1 MRAADN
7 SRSFLLLLLLLLLS
21 AVVTLGEE
29 DLGQA
34 LREASADGDVS
45 KVNSLLAAGV
55 YAGDA
60 SPDGETP
67 LHLACIHGYT
77 EVMASLI
84 KAGGTV
90 ILDARSTGVKSLR
103 MTPLTWCAY
112 GTHVSGVEHLL
123 EAGADPNLVVDDE
136 QGNLITVADIADRI
150 GDKAGAA
157 IAELLDEFD
166 GKRAADLLGAWKRS
180 VHRLEQEPST
190 PESRTPSHT
199 PKLTMQS
206 KRAGGETYD
215 MDQEE
220 VSARVFK
227 AYASVPLAVG
237 STNWIQYIYA
247 KDQDGAVLA
256 IEKLKYTDKPEIS
269 FLVPAGTT
277 TVTAYGYSTKNG
289 MSSSP
294 PMEVPPLLD

>member
-123 EAGADPNLVVDDE
+123 EAGADPNRETRTGNTPLRAAVVLGDGE
-136 QGNLITVADIADRI
+136 VLGAADRTRPP
-150 GDKAGAA
+150 G
-157 IAELLDEFD
+157 
-166 GKRAADLLGAWKRS
+166 
-180 VHRLEQEPST
+180 P
-190 PESRTPSHT
+190 
-199 PKLTMQS
+199 
-206 KRAGGETYD
+206 
-215 MDQEE
+215 
-220 VSARVFK
+220 ARR
-227 AYASVPLAVG
+227 
-237 STNWIQYIYA
+237 
-247 KDQDGAVLA
+247 
-256 IEKLKYTDKPEIS
+256 
-269 FLVPAGTT
+269 
-277 TVTAYGYSTKNG
+277 
-289 MSSSP
+289 
-294 PMEVPPLLD
+294 